1 MLDVATSFSRV
12 SNVALPSPAVTT
24 KPSSSAASR
33 ADLKSVSSLY
43 FVFSSTGVYEVMFA
57 VLQASAK
64 NTDATNPAMNRA
76 FTTALL
82 PPLGIGS
89 HHRPRS
95 GGVFHLH

>member
-1 MLDVATSFSRV
+1 MLEVATCFSRV
-12 SNVALPSPAVTT
+12 SKVALPSPAVTT

-57 VLQASAK
+57 VLQATAK
-64 NTDATNPAMNRA
+64 NTDATKPAMNRA

-82 PPLGIGS
+82 PPVGIGPHQRTGS
-89 HHRPRS
+89 TR
-95 GGVFHLH
+95 VFR